1 MTNPAP
7 PLPTSLPAA
16 PSRGP
21 ANMMRAGTDASMAR
35 KSSAETG
42 SYDVV
47 SRVASLAGGS
57 PMSGTQ
63 MARVHTVANIVRN
76 KQELWRSACAGRRLA
91 GSTSKKLKP
100 SQIKKVYR
108 RFQEPAALIYE
119 SENA

>member
-63 MARVHTVANIVRN
+63 MARVHTVANIVR
-76 KQELWRSACAGRRLA
+76 RLA